1 MKTFESAIK
10 IQRPVN
16 DVYGFLADMNNHKD
30 LMPENVIDWKSTFDD
45 AAFSIKNMAK
55 LSVKIGSRVE
65 NKEIKIVPVTK
76 PPFDVELKWTLT
88 PAGNATSVIFTISAD
103 LNMMMKMMASGPL
116 QKLADEETQ
125 RLAALLNM
133 QTG

>member
-1 MKTFESAIK
+1 MKTFESTVK

-16 DVYGFLADMNNHKD
+16 EVYSFLADMNNHKE
-30 LMPENVIDWKSTFDD
+30 LMPENVIDWSSTFD
-45 AAFSIKNMAK
+45 AATFSIKNMAK

-76 PPFDVELKWTLT
+76 PPFDVELKWTLS
-88 PAGNATSVIFTISAD
+88 PAGSATSATFTISAD

-133 QTG
+133 QTS

>member
-1 MKTFESAIK
+1 MKNFESVVK
-10 IQRPVN
+10 IQRPIN
-16 DVYGFLADMNNHKD
+16 EVYGFLADMNNHKD
-30 LMPENVIDWKSTFDD
+30 LMPENVIDWTSTADE

-55 LSVKIGSRVE
+55 LKVRIGSRIE

-88 PAGNATSVIFTISAD
+88 PSGDGTSAAFTIAAD

-133 QTG
+133 QTS

>member
-1 MKTFESAIK
+1 MKNFESTAK

-16 DVYGFLADMNNHKD
+16 EVYRFLADMNNHKD
-30 LMPENVIDWKSTFDD
+30 LMPENVIDWKSTSDE
-45 AAFSIKNMAK
+45 ATFSIKNMAK

-65 NKEIKIVPVTK
+65 NEEIKIVPVTK
-76 PPFDVELKWTLT
+76 PPFDVELKWTLA
-88 PAGNATSVIFTISAD
+88 PAGTGTSAGFTISAE

-125 RLAALLNM
+125 RLAALLNI
-133 QTG
+133 QTN

>member
-1 MKTFESAIK
+1 MKTFDSAVK
-10 IQRPVN
+10 IQRHVN
-16 DVYGFLADMNNHKD
+16 EVYGFLADMNNHKD
-30 LMPENVIDWKSTFDD
+30 LMPENVIDWKSTADE
-45 AAFSIKNMAK
+45 ATFSIKNMAK

-76 PPFDVELKWTLT
+76 PPFDVELKWTLA
-88 PAGNATSVIFTISAD
+88 PAGDATSAVFTISAD
-103 LNMMMKMMASGPL
+103 LNMMMKTMASGPL

-125 RLAALLNM
+125 RLAARLNM